1 MKRSNQP
8 FFWLLFGAGGML
20 SALIGAMLVFIT
32 GVAAPLGVDAPAEL
46 MSYPGALAF
55 ARGIPGKLFLFV
67 VVSLFLWHAAHRI
80 YHSLH
85 DFGIPP
91 GALAQA
97 ACYGAALAGTL
108 TAAAALVAIG
118 FR

>member
-32 GVAAPLGVDAPAEL
+32 GVAVPLGLGVHEDL
-46 MSYPGALAF
+46 MSHANAVAF
-55 ARGIPGKLFLFV
+55 ARSIPGKLFLLV

-85 DFGIPP
+85 DLGIPP

-97 ACYGAALAGTL
+97 ACYGTALAGTL
-108 TAAAALVAIG
+108 VALGALLAIG
-118 FR
+118 F

>member
-32 GVAAPLGVDAPAEL
+32 GVAAPLGIGAPAEL
-46 MSYPGALAF
+46 MSYGSALAF
-55 ARGIPGKLFLFV
+55 ARGFPGKLFLFV

-85 DFGIPP
+85 DFGIPT

-108 TAAAALVAIG
+108 AAGAALAAIG

>member
-20 SALIGAMLVFIT
+20 SASIGAMLVFIT
-32 GVAAPLGVDAPAEL
+32 GVAVPLGLGVSSEL
-46 MSYPGALAF
+46 MRHENALAF
-55 ARGIPGKLFLFV
+55 ARGVPGKAILFA

-85 DFGIPP
+85 DFGVRT
-91 GALAQA
+91 GTLTQL
-97 ACYGAALAGTL
+97 ACYGVALLGTLAALA
-108 TAAAALVAIG
+108 ALFALG
-118 FR
+118 F

>member
-32 GVAAPLGVDAPAEL
+32 GVAAPLGVGAPAEL
-46 MSYPGALAF
+46 MSYGSALSF
-55 ARGIPGKLFLFV
+55 ARGVPGKLFLFV

-80 YHSLH
+80 FHSLH
-85 DFGIPP
+85 DFGIPS
-91 GALAQA
+91 GAFAWA
-97 ACYGAALAGTL
+97 ACYGVALAGTL
-108 TAAAALVAIG
+108 VALAALLAVG
-118 FR
+118 F

>member
-20 SALIGAMLVFIT
+20 SALLGAMLAFIT
-32 GVAAPLGVDAPAEL
+32 GVAAPLRLGVPADL
-46 MSYPGALAF
+46 MSYENALEF
-55 ARGIPGKLFLFV
+55 ARGIPGKIFLLV

-85 DFGIPP
+85 DLGIHS
-91 GALAQA
+91 GAFAWA
-97 ACYGAALAGTL
+97 ACYGTALAGTL
-108 TAAAALVAIG
+108 AAMGALLAIG
-118 FR
+118 F

>member
-20 SALIGAMLVFIT
+20 SAAIGAMLVFIT
-32 GVAAPLGVDAPAEL
+32 GVAAPLGLGVRREFMD
-46 MSYPGALAF
+46 YDNALAF
-55 ARGIPGKLFLFV
+55 ARGVPGKAFLFV

-85 DFGIPP
+85 DIGVRTGTP
-91 GALAQA
+91 ARL
-97 ACYGAALAGTL
+97 ACYGVAFAGSLAALA
-108 TAAAALVAIG
+108 ALIAI
-118 FR
+118 

>member
-20 SALIGAMLVFIT
+20 SALIGAMLAFIT
-32 GVAAPLGVDAPAEL
+32 GVAVPLGLGVHADL
-46 MSYPGALAF
+46 MSHANAISF
-55 ARGIPGKLFLFV
+55 ARSIPGKLFLFV

-85 DFGIPP
+85 DLGIPP

-97 ACYGAALAGTL
+97 ACYGTALLGTL
-108 TAAAALVAIG
+108 VALGALLAIG
-118 FR
+118 F

>member
-1 MKRSNQP
+1 VKRSNQP

-32 GVAAPLGVDAPAEL
+32 GVAAPLRLGLPASF
-46 MSYPGALAF
+46 MGYPNALAF
-55 ARGIPGKLFLFV
+55 ARGIPGKLFLLA

-85 DFGIPP
+85 DLGIPA
-91 GALAQA
+91 GTLASL
-97 ACYGAALAGTL
+97 ACYGVALLGTL
-108 TAAAALVAIG
+108 AAAAALLAIG
-118 FR
+118 F